1 MWKSLEFD
9 RRKCGLS
16 YEKAQTEKRER
27 KGDWS
32 HGPFLLF
39 IDPRGSERLH
49 QPTGEPPGARQRL
62 APQRIAAR
70 RKRRPWEK
78 LYHSRREFSLAS
90 ADLPRARSSRRKTQ
104 LCRQN
109 KWSQEEIG
117 IASSRSLSSSR
128 AFARPVGSSQWRV

>member
-39 IDPRGSERLH
+39 IDPCGSERLH
-49 QPTGEPPGARQRL
+49 QPTGEPPGARQRP
-62 APQRIAAR
+62 APQRIASSAQAATLGEIIPFPTR
-70 RKRRPWEK
+70 VF
-78 LYHSRREFSLAS
+78 FSLRLIFRGPGA
-90 ADLPRARSSRRKTQ
+90 ADVKRNCA
-104 LCRQN
+104 
-109 KWSQEEIG
+109 
-117 IASSRSLSSSR
+117 A
-128 AFARPVGSSQWRV
+128 